1 MNVEDDVDPSVL
13 IEKLVAEFDAEGQ
26 LDHDHVREAMFSIHS
41 MARQL
46 GLNPESID
54 TYKAV
59 IFALNIVASAP
70 PGCTEYAMD
79 AAALACARAIRD
91 LNARGC

>member
-1 MNVEDDVDPSVL
+1 MDVVDDVDPSVL

-70 PGCTEYAMD
+70 PGCAEYAMD